1 MGQFWE
7 TVSNRGSEWWDMFR
21 AILPEGELEC
31 DRYEREDEGV
41 SLFND
46 EGDLLAFVP
55 YNNLHAILNDDTYST
70 DERSIM

>member
-1 MGQFWE
+1 
-7 TVSNRGSEWWDMFR
+7 MFR

-31 DRYEREDEGV
+31 DRYEREDDGV
-41 SLFND
+41 SLYNE

-55 YNNLHAILNDDTYST
+55 YANLHAILNDETYAT